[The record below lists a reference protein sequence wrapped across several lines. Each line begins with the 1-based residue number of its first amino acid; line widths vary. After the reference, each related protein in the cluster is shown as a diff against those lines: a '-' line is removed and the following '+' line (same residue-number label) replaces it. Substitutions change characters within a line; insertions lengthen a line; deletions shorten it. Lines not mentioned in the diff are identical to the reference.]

1 MNEVSKEEDNPK
13 KCENLEM
20 KEIKDIWRKLSE
32 MHGDIKKV
40 MEYSNRLHFETALES
55 SRHEYSQALL
65 NYFFEDIGTGLE
77 RNMMKRCPEKEN
89 CTSAF
94 TTVLQHNAGLSNI
107 TR

>member
-1 MNEVSKEEDNPK
+1 MNKVRNEKEDNPENPK
-13 KCENLEM
+13 KFENLEM

-55 SRHEYSQALL
+55 SRQEYSHALQ
-65 NYFFEDIGTGLE
+65 NYLFEDIGTGLE
-77 RNMMKRCPEKEN
+77 RNMVKKYPEKGN

-94 TTVLQHNAGLSNI
+94 
-107 TR
+107 